1 MIVATSTPPNGNAP
15 AGNPASGPGGS
26 RQGSGRHT
34 GRKARRVVRRP
45 VRLSLSNWPVSARLI
60 AVFMVASVTGLVFGG
75 LRVADAI
82 STSDAYGR
90 TAQVAL
96 LGEQATVLAQA
107 MENER
112 DLYAGY
118 GGTVGHQA
126 DFHGRGDRER

>member
-1 MIVATSTPPNGNAP
+1 
-15 AGNPASGPGGS
+15 
-26 RQGSGRHT
+26 
-34 GRKARRVVRRP
+34 
-45 VRLSLSNWPVSARLI
+45 
-60 AVFMVASVTGLVFGG
+60 MVASVTGLVFGG

-90 TAQVAL
+90 TAQLAI

-118 GGTVGHQA
+118 AAYGLLAA
-126 DFHGRGDRER
+126 DAVANKAAPSVTKPISTAEATANGQSHGRREGYQRRRAAS